1 MVNNDNN
8 NEYVDCEAS
17 EPEDVW
23 VGRSESEVMTSG
35 DDGQTA
41 AARGSAQSSRSM
53 SIKRRGCVMPRRCE
67 SDTSLNDVTQH

>member
-1 MVNNDNN
+1 MC
-8 NEYVDCEAS
+8 CEAS

-41 AARGSAQSSRSM
+41 AVRRTRGSAQSSRST
-53 SIKRRGCVMPRRCE
+53 SIKRRDARTYVMPRRCE
-67 SDTSLNDVTQH
+67 SDTSINDVTQH